1 VVVPVVL
8 VVDLFFYVTILVIA
22 ANQDIAVIA
31 IVGYD
36 LVQIAVRTF
45 HDGQLRVAA
54 RQSQRGHKQEG
65 QHRNPS
71 GHPAHQV
78 VESRIG
84 QHVGVP
90 SLIEPPAWWRTR
102 LRSWAVR
109 SESVCVD
116 ASAGILLMTGVRAEF
131 PGSSRHPFRVTLYV
145 RYRPRRNWFPYP
157 VGRAEAQNR
166 NTGAPDLPRPD
177 DRNLGFDRPDSR
189 GSCVR

>member
-116 ASAGILLMTGVRAEF
+116 ASAGILFIDRRMGRISKLLTPSFSSDPVCPVSAPEELVPL
-131 PGSSRHPFRVTLYV
+131 PG
-145 RYRPRRNWFPYP
+145 RPRRSAESKHRSPGSP
-157 VGRAEAQNR
+157 SPGRSK
-166 NTGAPDLPRPD
+166 
-177 DRNLGFDRPDSR
+177 SR
-189 GSCVR
+189 L